1 MTLSS
6 WLRSITFSC
15 AVTLA
20 LVPYASAQDKAALVA
35 ETAMLQSTDH
45 NALMRAA
52 SAACMLYPT
61 DRKSILTLLEGTKW
75 MIGGD
80 DEWIEAD
87 FNDVWV
93 TLMGSNDDFFC
104 DVQGDISQATA
115 LAVLKDMITATHWDN
130 WTITPQDG
138 ECHSLSHPQGLGIY
152 ITSSGN
158 DPVCTPQ
165 PHSAIRISA
174 QGN

>member
-1 MTLSS
+1 MA
-6 WLRSITFSC
+6 RK
-15 AVTLA
+15 TLA
-20 LVPYASAQDKAALVA
+20 SAFLALALTGLMSHMSAAQDKAILLAQ
-35 ETAMLQSTDH
+35 TTMLQSTDH

-61 DRKSILTLLEGTKW
+61 DRKSVLTLLEAAKW
-75 MIGGD
+75 MIGGE
-80 DEWIEAD
+80 DEWIEAG

-104 DVQGDISQATA
+104 DVQGDISQAAA
-115 LAVLKDMITATHWDN
+115 LAVLKDMITAAHWDN
-130 WTITPQDG
+130 WTITPEDG

-152 ITSSGN
+152 ITSAGN

-174 QGN
+174 QRN